1 MGFRSIFTKGVAL
14 GASGKCRNHSQKAS
28 RYARQAMSYFRSAK
42 SRKGDQKIDA
52 MLDGM
57 SQLAYSVLEV
67 SDSITPVATMNAA
80 SALLAENF
88 QRIINEE
95 NKKVITSLK

>member
-1 MGFRSIFTKGVAL
+1 MGFKSIFTKGVAL
-14 GASGKCRNHSQKAS
+14 AGAGKCRQHSQASS
-28 RYARQAMSYFRSAK
+28 RYAKQAMSYFRSAK